1 MPLQL
6 CQASTV
12 NNDTFRIIM
21 FYNPYFWLAMYLVLP
36 LQLNPLY
43 LELIAFLNDYNYL
56 LKEDSLRIRP
66 IVKTIVLTVFK

>member
-1 MPLQL
+1 
-6 CQASTV
+6 
-12 NNDTFRIIM
+12 
-21 FYNPYFWLAMYLVLP
+21 MYLVLP